1 MDFSQVERSPTKNF
15 VGIAA
20 VIILHMLIIYALAT
34 GLARQVVEI
43 IQQPIE
49 TRIISEAKVP
59 PLVKPVPPQPP
70 EPRASTPRV
79 PVVPRPEVTVPV
91 PIEPRV
97 TATTEPVKAAQPDPA
112 PAVKAEPAPSAP
124 APAPQ
129 VRVAA
134 VVDPNACDKPEY
146 PRSSL
151 RAEEAG
157 TVTLDF
163 LIGVDGRVIDSKV
176 SKSSGFKELD
186 RAARA
191 ALSLCK
197 FRPGAVDGKPEQSW
211 TKIQYVWKLEG

>member
-1 MDFSQVERSPTKNF
+1 MDFSQVERSPTKKF

-20 VIILHMLIIYALAT
+20 IIVLHILLIYALVT

-49 TRIISEAKVP
+49 TRIIAEAKVS
-59 PLVKPVPPQPP
+59 PLVKSAPPQLPKP
-70 EPRASTPRV
+70 EASTPRV
-79 PVVPRPEVTVPV
+79 PVVPRPEVPVPI

-97 TATTEPVKAAQPDPA
+97 TATTEPVKAAQPEPA
-112 PAVKAEPAPSAP
+112 PAVKAEAAPSAP
-124 APAPQ
+124 ASAPQ

-176 SKSSGFKELD
+176 SKTSGFKELD